1 MIGLDTNVLV
11 RYLTQDDPR
20 QAARANRLIE
30 NELNE
35 RRPGFVGLIVL
46 VEVCWVLKRL
56 YGATQQELRD
66 VVRILLEARQLVL
79 EARAVVMRAL
89 AGQGDLADV
98 LIVESARDAGCEGV
112 VSFDRKAIRAGMSLL
127 D

>member
-11 RYLTQDDPR
+11 RYLAQDDPR
-20 QAARANRLIE
+20 QAARATRLIE